1 MRHLPDDF
9 RDFLSILNEK
19 QVRYLIVGGWAL
31 GVHGYVRATGDMDIW
46 IGTEDENV
54 DGLIESLVE
63 FGVPSGIS
71 KDFFKEKGNAFRM
84 GTPPMRIEVITE
96 ATGIDFSNSYEN
108 RIQIEADG
116 IAIPFLAYEDLV
128 KNKRSSG
135 RLKDLAD
142 LEGLGEEME

>member
-9 RDFLSILNEK
+9 KDFLNILNQK

-31 GVHGYVRATGDMDIW
+31 GVHGYIRATGDMDIW
-46 IGTEDENV
+46 ISTEDDNL
-54 DGLIESLVE
+54 DLLINALAE
-63 FGVPSGIS
+63 FGVPGGIS

-84 GTPPMRIEVITE
+84 GTPPMRIELITE
-96 ATGIDFSNSYEN
+96 ASGIDFRSSYKNKIE
-108 RIQIEADG
+108 IEADG
-116 IAIPFLAYEDLV
+116 ITIPFLAYQDLV

-142 LEGLGEEME
+142 LEGLGEE